1 MTHPPPEVTVPQDA
15 QRAWAATTAPETPA
29 GWLGDA
35 RAAAVLSFALDGETP
50 ILAAGRRYS
59 THAMTMSH
67 QAFEAEVAVPRL
79 LRMLDDCAVTATF
92 FVPGFVAERNPAMVT
107 TVAEAGHEVAHHSY
121 SHRPPT
127 QLTLA
132 QDREEFERGLKALG
146 SLGIT
151 PRGYRAPMWAATRDT
166 PELVAEY
173 GMTYDSSLMNR
184 DTPYKLAAGDG
195 TIVELPPHWSLDD
208 WEQYAYLPE
217 PHLGYHLNRP
227 EAVVDAWIDELD
239 ALREVGGLFML
250 TSHAFLTGRA
260 GRARA
265 LRRLIEEAHSR
276 GDVRFVTAADLAGEI
291 QAGHTES
298 VYQLPTVEV
307 DPNLYP
313 NW

>member
-1 MTHPPPEVTVPQDA
+1 MTHPHAEVTVPQDA
-15 QRAWAATTAPETPA
+15 QRAGSRGTASETPA
-29 GWLGDA
+29 DWLHGD

-79 LRMLDDCAVTATF
+79 LRLLDDCGVAATF

-107 TVAEAGHEVAHHSY
+107 AVVEAGHEVAHHSY

-132 QDREEFERGLKALG
+132 QDREEFERGIAALG

-151 PRGYRAPMWAATRDT
+151 PRGYRAPMWAATGDT

-184 DTPYKLAAGDG
+184 DTPYKLAARDR

-227 EAVVDAWIDELD
+227 EAVVDAWVEELE

-260 GRARA
+260 GRTRA
-265 LRRLIEEAHSR
+265 LRRLIEQAQSR
-276 GDVRFVTAADLAGEI
+276 RDVRFMTAAALASEI
-291 QAGHTES
+291 HSAHTES
-298 VYQLPTVEV
+298 VYRLPTVEA